1 MTQKTI
7 IIAIIAILFGLFAG
21 GAIVYQFTNKSN
33 KLAVKNTVTESS
45 VASESTLA
53 EKSIS
58 SIANASSVSN
68 SSIVTQSSKE
78 AAKPKI
84 EGTKYSGWIG
94 SMDTEVYLNFDKDK
108 FTGKYYNNIDKK
120 WFDLSGNYNSTPDKT
135 SGTIELSEFDGGL
148 VTGKMYFS
156 GVDNP
161 NIFKELD
168 SQKQVFNYV
177 YGVSAGNY
185 YNKTFTK
192 LVGIYTDIK
201 NNPNDIYVYAN
212 ENDMK
217 NVQPITKNLSYFKID
232 NDTAFMND
240 GENYYFT
247 NELWKLPKDLKQGD
261 KIKVIGKLRNY
272 NMTKYFTIKEE
283 PFQGQQ
289 TNQGFFQITSA
300 TKI

>member
-7 IIAIIAILFGLFAG
+7 IVAIIAILFGLFAG
-21 GAIVYQFTNKSN
+21 GGIVYQFTNKSN
-33 KLAVKNTVTESS
+33 KSTIKNTISESSILSESVQTEKTNSSVTNSSSNSNSSS
-45 VASESTLA
+45 VAE
-53 EKSIS
+53 
-58 SIANASSVSN
+58 
-68 SSIVTQSSKE
+68 SSKE
-78 AAKPKI
+78 ALKPKI

-108 FTGKYYNNIDKK
+108 ISGKYYNNIDKK
-120 WFDLSGNYNSTPDKT
+120 WFDLAGNYNSTPDKT

-156 GVDNP
+156 GIDNS
-161 NIFKELD
+161 NIFKEAD
-168 SQKQVFNYV
+168 SQKQMYNYT

-201 NNPNDIYVYAN
+201 NNPNDIYIYAS
-212 ENDMK
+212 EAEMK
-217 NVQPITKNLSYFKID
+217 NVQPITKTLSYFKID

-240 GENYYFT
+240 GENNYFT

-272 NMTKYFTIKEE
+272 NMTKYFTVKEN
-283 PFQGQQ
+283 PFEGQQ

-300 TKI
+300 TKL